1 MLVFV
6 FSHPFRSFAGML
18 DYNLG
23 RTKYPLDLD
32 VVVTCCENVLNRR
45 HEGSHPSSTR
55 SIFCVFRFALWNSW
69 HFSLRC

>member
-1 MLVFV
+1 M

-18 DYNLG
+18 DYMG

-32 VVVTCCENVLNRR
+32 VVVTCCENVLNVLNRR

-55 SIFCVFRFALWNSW
+55 SIFVSDVRFGIHGIF
-69 HFSLRC
+69 HFAKLS